1 MTSEVFWQTI
11 ADYNRVTW
19 PVQALLIAAG
29 ALLTRRLYR
38 RPTPG
43 TKVAMKLYLALLN
56 AWIAVAYYLVACDA
70 RAYNGVMALFWGVMA
85 AVWIYDAAVGYTSFE
100 RTRRHDRFAFVLL
113 AMPFV
118 YPLLSLLRGL
128 EFPMMTSPVMP
139 CSVAVFTIGLMLAF
153 SERVNI
159 VLAMFLCHWALIG
172 LSKVYFFGIPEDYL
186 LACSTIPALYI
197 FFREYVR
204 SNADRPMKPSAH
216 VLDALLITLCLVI
229 GIFFTFTLLHQL
241 DLFTRII

>member
-1 MTSEVFWQTI
+1 MI
-11 ADYNRVTW
+11 VTDILLDGLFAAVAAIGFGAISD
-19 PVQALLIAAG
+19 PPMRAFPRIALLAAIGHALRFTLIHCAALDIATASLFWAIMG
-29 ALLTRRLYR
+29 GIWIYELLVKHASLERTGQHNAFAVLLLVMPLIY
-38 RPTPG
+38 P
-43 TKVAMKLYLALLN
+43 LCSLAL
-56 AWIAVAYYLVACDA
+56 
-70 RAYNGVMALFWGVMA
+70 G
-85 AVWIYDAAVGYTSFE
+85 
-100 RTRRHDRFAFVLL
+100 H
-113 AMPFV
+113 
-118 YPLLSLLRGL
+118 
-128 EFPMMTSPVMP
+128 EFPIMTSPVMP

>member
-85 AVWIYDAAVGYTSFE
+85 AVWIYDAAVGY
-100 RTRRHDRFAFVLL
+100 
-113 AMPFV
+113 
-118 YPLLSLLRGL
+118 LSL
-128 EFPMMTSPVMP
+128 
-139 CSVAVFTIGLMLAF
+139 IH
-153 SERVNI
+153 I
-159 VLAMFLCHWALIG
+159 
-172 LSKVYFFGIPEDYL
+172 
-186 LACSTIPALYI
+186 
-197 FFREYVR
+197 
-204 SNADRPMKPSAH
+204 
-216 VLDALLITLCLVI
+216 
-229 GIFFTFTLLHQL
+229 
-241 DLFTRII
+241 

>member
-139 CSVAVFTIGLMLAF
+139 CSVAVFTIGLLLAF
-153 SERVNI
+153 PKRVNLFVI
-159 VLAMFLCHWALIG
+159 LFLCHWALVGFPKI
-172 LSKVYFFGIPEDYL
+172 YFFGIPEDL
-186 LACSTIPALYI
+186 LLSGALVPALYL
-197 FFREYVR
+197 FSR
-204 SNADRPMKPSAH
+204 SISTSISA
-216 VLDALLITLCLVI
+216 AIRNPTC
-229 GIFFTFTLLHQL
+229 G
-241 DLFTRII
+241 